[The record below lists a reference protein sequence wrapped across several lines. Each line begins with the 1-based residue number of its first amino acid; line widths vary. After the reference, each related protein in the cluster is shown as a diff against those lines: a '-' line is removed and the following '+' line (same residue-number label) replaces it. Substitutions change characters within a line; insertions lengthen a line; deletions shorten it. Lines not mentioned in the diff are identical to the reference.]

1 MRKCF
6 LLAAMCCIFCC
17 GCLYA
22 ENKEGFNPREFEVTI
37 KMMFP
42 MKFPSR
48 DVESGYSIRVHN
60 DSVECHLPYI
70 GTAYVAPIDND
81 GYNFDKPIS
90 DFQVKDGKKNKKIV
104 SFSTRKNGIEHLQFT
119 ITVCDDS
126 IVDVMMIPSNA
137 ESISYSGEL
146 TILSKPKE

>member
-6 LLAAMCCIFCC
+6 LLAVMCCIFCC
-17 GCLYA
+17 GSLYA

-90 DFQVKDGKKNKKIV
+90 DFQVKDGKKNKKAMDTLANFFASADITINIRLNLWRRE
-104 SFSTRKNGIEHLQFT
+104 SMNYPRILRYFS
-119 ITVCDDS
+119 
-126 IVDVMMIPSNA
+126 
-137 ESISYSGEL
+137 
-146 TILSKPKE
+146 